1 MENILELICEIL
13 KTYNVVLCSDTRD
26 WLKRGNMKVYKD
38 IIPIYLQSV
47 NNINELN
54 DYCSEDKFR
63 CAKFPRCACTTNIE
77 IFKLKK
83 INDTMYEITV
93 FDYGDGS
100 SEGDE
105 FHNTIEKIN
114 GKWYMNGAW
123 DTYELFI

>member
-26 WLKRGNMKVYKD
+26 WLQRGNMKVYKD

-63 CAKFPRCACTTNIE
+63 CGKFPRCACTTNIE
-77 IFKLKK
+77 ILKFKK
-83 INDTMYEITV
+83 INDTMYDITV
-93 FDYGDGS
+93 FDYGDRS
-100 SEGDE
+100 CEGDV
-105 FHNTIEKIN
+105 FDHTIEKIN